1 MFTSNDT
8 AVPIY
13 SDDNEHFRKCREI
26 SNKINELIGIN
37 NPTDFVEINLYDDDD
52 DDDDEFIMVYLKYTA
67 SVRYNDKNRLVIVLH
82 SFFLFVF
89 FLFLFYILFFIN
101 SLKHH

>member
-52 DDDDEFIMVYLKYTA
+52 DDDDDDDEFIMVYLKYTA
-67 SVRYNDKNRLVIVLH
+67 SVDIMIKIDL
-82 SFFLFVF
+82 
-89 FLFLFYILFFIN
+89 
-101 SLKHH
+101 

>member
-13 SDDNEHFRKCREI
+13 SDDKEYFRKCREI

-37 NPTDFVEINLYDDDD
+37 NPADFVEINLYDDDD
-52 DDDDEFIMVYLKYTA
+52 DDDDEFTMVYLKKIY
-67 SVRYNDKNRLVIVLH
+67 
-82 SFFLFVF
+82 
-89 FLFLFYILFFIN
+89 
-101 SLKHH
+101 SLC